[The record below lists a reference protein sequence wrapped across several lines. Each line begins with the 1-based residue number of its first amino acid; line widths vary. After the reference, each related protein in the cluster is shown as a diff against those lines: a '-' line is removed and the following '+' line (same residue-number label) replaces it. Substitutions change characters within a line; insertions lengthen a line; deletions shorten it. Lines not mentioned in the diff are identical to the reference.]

1 MNKDQKPPK
10 ETYDE
15 SKAFNQ
21 AQELMQ
27 AKDQLYYQQEENIK
41 LKKLMNVTLKAE
53 ITKITAEKD

>member
-1 MNKDQKPPK
+1 MNKDIKPPK
-10 ETYDE
+10 ETNDE
-15 SKAFNQ
+15 SNAYNA

-27 AKDQLYYQQEENIK
+27 AKDQLYYQQEENNK